1 MEVSVRD
8 LKNHLSEYL
17 RRARAGEE
25 IVVTSHGHAVA
36 RLSGVFT
43 HGPEQETED
52 AVIARLRALPSV
64 RSASRPWQESPVQP
78 IILEDGQT
86 SISDLVLAD
95 RE

>member
-25 IVVTSHGHAVA
+25 FVVTSHGRALA

-43 HGPEQETED
+43 HRPEQETED
-52 AVIARLRALPSV
+52 AVIARLRALPFV
-64 RSASRPWQESPVQP
+64 RSANQPWQESPVLP
-78 IILEDGQT
+78 IILEDGQPEV
-86 SISDLVLAD
+86 SDLVLAD